1 MVILK
6 LSQFSAIFIFLAYC
20 KAPNPTTNAPA
31 NRNAPNDMTGKET
44 LDGPN
49 PPVNKYIALNTFHLN
64 FFLLLQLFFDRAQK
78 CVAIFPLDP

>member
-1 MVILK
+1 MK
-6 LSQFSAIFIFLAYC
+6 LSQLSAIFIFLAC
-20 KAPNPTTNAPA
+20 RKAPNPPTNAPSDQ
-31 NRNAPNDMTGKET
+31 NAQNDMPSKET

-49 PPVNKYIALNTFHLN
+49 PPVNKYIALNTFYLN